1 MSAAVKLNSE
11 MFQQYESLV
20 QKQMG
25 QLILGGE
32 LFMKREHLD
41 KFREMFETQKKN
53 IIFADRVMC
62 EDFHVDLDECKDE
75 VDHAATDMEQSLR
88 LRLRNRENLFL
99 KKVDDALRRIEKGEF
114 GLCDVCGNDI
124 EIKRLEARPT
134 ATHCIACK
142 EDEER
147 REGLTA
153 DGRKHKSLGMTLP
166 RSV

>member
-1 MSAAVKLNSE
+1 MNAAVNSNID
-11 MFQQYESLV
+11 MFQQLESLAR
-20 QKQMG
+20 KQFG
-25 QLILGGE
+25 QLIIGGE
-32 LFMKREHLD
+32 LFMKRDHLE

-53 IIFADRVMC
+53 ILFADRVMH

-88 LRLRNRENLFL
+88 LRLRNRENLYL

-124 EIKRLEARPT
+124 EVKRLEARPT

-166 RSV
+166 RGL

>member
-153 DGRKHKSLGMTLP
+153 DGCATNVL
-166 RSV
+166 